1 MPAKIAIRKCLKKRE
16 NNNMKRT
23 RLSALMLALVAGTA
37 FAAPDRPNVLIVLSD
52 DHGYGDIGAHG
63 HPFLKTPN
71 MDKLYAE
78 SVRFTDFHVAPM
90 CSPTRGQLMT

>member
-1 MPAKIAIRKCLKKRE
+1 MNKIKHIIAV
-16 NNNMKRT
+16 
-23 RLSALMLALVAGTA
+23 SLVATA
-37 FAAPDRPNVLIVLSD
+37 TAMAATDRPNVIIVLTD
-52 DHGYGDIGAHG
+52 DQGYGDIGAHG

-90 CSPTRGQLMT
+90 CSPTRPASRRSLSCASSLLNKRPSPL